1 MDELFSIAEKMYDL
15 LSDREFEFDSW
26 NDETSCLSCGA
37 YTRRSKGPPQHKD
50 NCQWKLVIADFERW
64 KESFSERQTM

>member
-1 MDELFSIAEKMYDL
+1 MDELLSITEKMYDL

-26 NDETSCLSCGA
+26 NEVASCLSCGA
-37 YTRRSKGPPQHKD
+37 SEKGSKGPPQHKD
-50 NCQWKLVIADFERW
+50 NCQWKLAIADFERW